1 MTTKWGGMLLLSA
14 GLCVAGSRAQASPA
28 GGEGGDPAL
37 RALLEE
43 ALARNPEIVVARQL
57 LAAARSRPAQA
68 GSLPDPM
75 LSVGY
80 TNDGWS
86 PTLGAREMTT
96 LALMWGQELP
106 YPGKRRLRRELASL
120 DAGQVEQ
127 QLERV
132 RLAVVAAVERA
143 YADLRLAR
151 EVADVVREQER
162 VWRQVEAVARARYAV
177 GQGAQQDVLRV
188 QVEVTRVEQLRI
200 DQAVEAE
207 IRLAE
212 LNRLRSAGADA
223 PVEAPAALA
232 LRPVEADPAELLR
245 LAEAASPE
253 LKAAALAVER
263 ERTAL
268 ALARKESRP
277 DFTLQA
283 GYMNRGRLDPVWQA
297 SVGVS
302 LPLFAGKNA
311 SRTAET
317 EARLRAS
324 ESSREATLLRLR
336 VRTQE
341 RLARLRAA
349 EKTAALYEK
358 GIVPQGRMAVEA
370 GLASYQAGQVPF
382 LAVLESLATLY
393 GDRTTLLR
401 LLATHA
407 RLRASLDEAS
417 LEDTDDGEGA
427 MAARAGG
434 SATGM
439 AVGMGRK

>member
-1 MTTKWGGMLLLSA
+1 MLRS
-14 GLCVAGSRAQASPA
+14 
-28 GGEGGDPAL
+28 
-37 RALLEE
+37 LLEE
-43 ALARNPEIVVARQL
+43 ALARNPELVAARHL
-57 LAAARSRPAQA
+57 LSAARSRTGQA

-75 LSVGY
+75 LLVGY

-86 PTLGAREMTT
+86 PTLGARDMTT
-96 LALMWGQELP
+96 LAVMWGQELP
-106 YPGKRRLRRELASL
+106 YPGKRRLRREVASL
-120 DAGQVEQ
+120 EAGQVEQ

-143 YADLRLAR
+143 YADLCLAR
-151 EVADVVREQER
+151 EVADVIREQER
-162 VWRQVEAVARARYAV
+162 VWRQIEGVARARYAV
-177 GQGAQQDVLRV
+177 GQGVQQDVLRV

-200 DQAVEAE
+200 DQAAEAE

-212 LNRLRSAGADA
+212 LNRLRSAAADA

-232 LRPVEADPAELLR
+232 LRPVEADLAEMLR

-268 ALARKESRP
+268 ELTRKESRP

-283 GYMNRGRLDPVWQA
+283 GYMNRGRLDPMWQA

-311 SRTAET
+311 SRAAEA

-336 VRTQE
+336 VRTRE

-358 GIVPQGRMAVEA
+358 GIIPQAQMAVQA
-370 GLASYQAGQVPF
+370 GLAAYQAGQVPF

-401 LLATHA
+401 LLAAHA
-407 RLRASLDEAS
+407 RLRASLEEAS
-417 LEDTDDGEGA
+417 LEVTDDGAGPMVPQA
-427 MAARAGG
+427 MRAGTSV
-434 SATGM
+434 SAAGM
-439 AVGMGRK
+439 AGGMGRER